1 MLTDLKKD
9 IDSNTIMMGDFTNE
23 TKSWFLEKINK
34 FDKPLFNQTQ
44 WGKHTHTHTQ
54 NREKAQINKVRNEK
68 GEVKTDTTEI

>member
-9 IDSNTIMMGDFTNE
+9 IDSNTIMMGDFKWNRDKEIKKTNE

-44 WGKHTHTHTQ
+44 WGKHTHTHTKQ
-54 NREKAQINKVRNEK
+54 REGPNQ
-68 GEVKTDTTEI
+68 